1 LRVHFIMSYC
11 NLAAYRRLEF
21 GLALIAEGD
30 PAAAVSV
37 FQQVLELAPEWPE
50 ARFALADALHAT
62 GRRDEAVAAY
72 AAYLV
77 RDASDVM
84 GAAIRLAL
92 LGAAP
97 QPDQLPQAYVKTLFD
112 QYAPRFEDSLVGRL
126 AYQAPFQLRA
136 ALDAVAPVAA
146 PEGRV
151 LDLGCGTGLAG
162 EAMRHRA
169 AWLEGVDLSSA
180 MVEQARR
187 KCVYDHLEVGDAVA
201 ALTGV
206 KDRFDIIVAA
216 DVMVYVGN
224 LAPLLGAAR
233 HALVPGGRLAFSA
246 QRAAGDGFLL
256 GGDHRFSHS
265 PAYLR
270 TAAETA
276 GFTVE
281 RLDEA
286 VCRTEAGADVPGLI
300 VVLRDRPEPAGMAAA
315 EPTESSATDLPD
327 GPLARPH

>member
-1 LRVHFIMSYC
+1 MSCC
-11 NLAAYRRLEF
+11 NLAAHRRLEF

-50 ARFALADALHAT
+50 ARFALADALQAT

-72 AAYLV
+72 AAYLA

-97 QPDQLPQAYVKTLFD
+97 QPDQLPQAYVKTLFN

-136 ALDAVAPVAA
+136 ALDTVAPVAA

-187 KCVYDHLEVGDAVA
+187 KGVYDRLEVGDAVA

-206 KDRFDIIVAA
+206 QDRFDIVVAA
-216 DVMVYVGN
+216 DVVVYLGK
-224 LAPLLGAAR
+224 LAPLLAAAH
-233 HALVPGGRLAFSA
+233 HALVPGGRFAFSA

-270 TAAETA
+270 AAAETA
-276 GFTVE
+276 GFSVE

-300 VVLRDRPEPAGMAAA
+300 VVLRDRPESAGVTA
-315 EPTESSATDLPD
+315 TATDSAGTPT
-327 GPLARPH
+327 ARPAQPH